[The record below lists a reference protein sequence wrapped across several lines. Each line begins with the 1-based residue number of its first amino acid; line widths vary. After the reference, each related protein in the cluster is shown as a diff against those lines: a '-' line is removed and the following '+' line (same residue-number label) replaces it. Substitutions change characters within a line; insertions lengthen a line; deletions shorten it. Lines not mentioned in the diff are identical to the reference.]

1 MEDLSLLAASLTAL
15 AAGLLSFLSP
25 CVLPMMPA
33 YLSFV
38 SGLSVEEL
46 RDRETAP
53 SGTDEG
59 GAARLDPALIG
70 ALGFVAGFS
79 LIFIAIGASASAIG
93 HAITAFRF
101 EVLGVLI
108 TPAQIAGVVIVLF
121 GLHMIGVLRIPA
133 LYREHRFAP
142 QRGTGG
148 AARAMLLGS
157 AFALGWTPCIGP
169 VLAGIL
175 TLAAAQETLLRG
187 VALLALYSLGL
198 GIPFLIT
205 AVSLDRF
212 YHFYA
217 LAKRHFR
224 KVELVSGGLLVAVG
238 VLVMT
243 NQLITLN
250 GYFSFL
256 QGLVLAL
263 EERLL

>member
-46 RDRETAP
+46 RDRETA
-53 SGTDEG
+53 
-59 GAARLDPALIG
+59 AAEADGSAAAGLDPALIG

-93 HAITAFRF
+93 HALTAFRF
-101 EVLGVLI
+101 EVMGVLI

-121 GLHMIGVLRIPA
+121 GLHLIGVLRIPA
-133 LYREHRFAP
+133 LYRERRFAP
-142 QRGTGG
+142 KTGTGG
-148 AARAMLLGS
+148 AARAMLLGG

-175 TLAAAQETLLRG
+175 TLAAGQETLLRG
-187 VALLALYSLGL
+187 VGLLALYSLGL

-212 YHFYA
+212 YRFYA
-217 LAKRHFR
+217 LARRHFR
-224 KVELVSGGLLVAVG
+224 KVELISGGLLVAVG
-238 VLVMT
+238 ALVMT
-243 NQLITLN
+243 NQLVTLN
-250 GYFSFL
+250 GYFNFL
-256 QGLVLAL
+256 QGVVLTL
-263 EERLL
+263 EEHLL

>member
-1 MEDLSLLAASLTAL
+1 MEDLSLLAASLAAL

-46 RDRETAP
+46 RDRET
-53 SGTDEG
+53 T
-59 GAARLDPALIG
+59 AAKADGSAAAGLDPALIG

-93 HAITAFRF
+93 HALTAFRF
-101 EVLGVLI
+101 EVMGVLI

-121 GLHMIGVLRIPA
+121 GLHLIGVLRIPA
-133 LYREHRFAP
+133 LYRERRFAP
-142 QRGTGG
+142 KTGTGG
-148 AARAMLLGS
+148 AARAMLLGG

-175 TLAAAQETLLRG
+175 TLAAGQETLLRG
-187 VALLALYSLGL
+187 VGLLALYSLGL

-212 YHFYA
+212 YRFYA
-217 LAKRHFR
+217 LARRHFR
-224 KVELVSGGLLVAVG
+224 KVELISGGLLVAVG
-238 VLVMT
+238 ALVMT
-243 NQLITLN
+243 NQLVTLN
-250 GYFSFL
+250 GYFNFL
-256 QGLVLAL
+256 QGVVLTL
-263 EERLL
+263 EEHLL

>member
-1 MEDLSLLAASLTAL
+1 MEDLSLLAASLTAF

-53 SGTDEG
+53 EDRSGSAG
-59 GAARLDPALIG
+59 LDPALIG

-93 HAITAFRF
+93 HVITAFRF

-121 GLHMIGVLRIPA
+121 GLHLIGVLRIPA

-142 QRGTGG
+142 KKGTGG
-148 AARAMLLGS
+148 AARAMLLGG

-175 TLAAAQETLLRG
+175 TLAAGQETLLHG

-212 YHFYA
+212 YRFYA
-217 LAKRHFR
+217 LARQHFR

-238 VLVMT
+238 VLVAT
-243 NQLITLN
+243 NQLVTLN

-256 QGLVLAL
+256 QGFVLAL
-263 EERLL
+263 EDRLL